1 MEALAGALTIVMA
14 TNYKMAAMHALTMH
28 LKASSVLLV
37 YTRSLCHGD
46 KAVMVAFLLIRQF

>member
-1 MEALAGALTIVMA
+1 MLAGALTIVMA